1 MLFHMYLTPVT
12 QILIPVTKK
21 QNKNTNK
28 QTLHINQ
35 RTKQR
40 TLKPIACT
48 AAPHSHK
55 HVQYTQP
62 QKISTTKQ
70 QSNKTN
76 ERTTTYIHIIHT
88 YKQKIIHAYIHKK
101 SSGRNSRFC
110 RNPSKLAASYSPTFA
125 VPSAQTGLTS
135 LFGMGRGGTPPP

>member
-70 QSNKTN
+70 
-76 ERTTTYIHIIHT
+76 IHT
-88 YKQKIIHAYIHKK
+88 
-101 SSGRNSRFC
+101 
-110 RNPSKLAASYSPTFA
+110 SYSAKTDKNGQPA
-125 VPSAQTGLTS
+125 SN
-135 LFGMGRGGTPPP
+135 